1 MNIERIQ
8 DWLQIVG
15 LAGVILSLVFVGRQ
29 LELDRRI
36 AIGDAW
42 LQTADTRVSVASLI
56 GENADI
62 WLAGLAGEELTETD
76 DLKFRQIAYAVEQQ
90 YSGRYNRS
98 VLGVRAGPAE
108 GVVID
113 FAHDLYAHPGLRR
126 VVLARWDR
134 LEAMHGRDRTF
145 FIEVKSY
152 LARIDEGEVQPAH
165 MSDYVH

>member
-1 MNIERIQ
+1 MNIERFQ
-8 DWLQIVG
+8 DWLQILG
-15 LAGVILSLVFVGRQ
+15 LAGVIVSLVFVGRQ

-42 LQTADTRVSVASLI
+42 LQYADTQVSVASLI

-62 WLAGLAGEELTETD
+62 WLAGLAGEELSETD
-76 DLKFRQIAYAVEQQ
+76 ELRFRQIAYAIEQS
-90 YSGRYNRS
+90 YGGRYNRS

-108 GVVID
+108 GIVIE

-126 VVLARWDR
+126 VVFNRWDR
-134 LEAMHGRDRTF
+134 IEAMYGRDRAF

-152 LARIDEGEVQPAH
+152 LARLDKGEVQPAP
-165 MSDYVH
+165 MRDYVH